1 MGWSEGWPANSKNM
15 KLPFILILVFSLMKG
30 YGQKVQDTLS
40 LPPWEAGQLDIHFI
54 NTGRGNASFLILPD
68 GTTLL
73 VDAGDLNTAEF
84 ERTNAPMKVAPA
96 VPDSSLRPG
105 QWIAAYIKQVMPAG
119 RKPVI
124 DYALITHFHSDHYG
138 YVNLQTPMATNG
150 AYRLSGL
157 TDVGDLIPI
166 KKLIDRGYAFPTDL
180 LNYYRNDLTFTNYQ
194 AFIRYHQTKNRLKA
208 EALLAGHDDQ
218 IRLLLKPD
226 QYPLFS
232 VRNIK
237 SNGTIWRGKA
247 NQVMTLFTAAGV
259 LENGTFNENPLSN
272 ALKITYG
279 PFTYYTGGDNTGYE
293 GTDYPGRK
301 DVETPMAKVLGKVE
315 AMSLDHHGNRDATND
330 LFLKTLAPKVVIEQS
345 WCSDQPGQELAFR
358 LTHKNAS
365 GAAIDVF
372 NTHMQ
377 PVTQAYLGFWVARAF
392 SSLSGHVLIR
402 VLEGGERY
410 LVYVL
415 DDQSPVLKVKKIAGP
430 YQTNQN
436 NNIK

>member
-1 MGWSEGWPANSKNM
+1 M
-15 KLPFILILVFSLMKG
+15 KLSLILILVFGLMKS
-30 YGQKVQDTLS
+30 YGQEVKDVS
-40 LPPWEAGQLDIHFI
+40 ALPPWKAGQLDIHFI

-73 VDAGDLNTAEF
+73 VDAGDLNAAEF
-84 ERTNAPMKVAPA
+84 EKINAPMKISPA
-96 VPDSSLRPG
+96 LPDSSLRPG
-105 QWIAAYIKQVMPAG
+105 EWIAAYIKQVMPAD

-138 YVNLQTPMATNG
+138 YVNPYTPMAANG

-157 TDVGDLIPI
+157 TDVGSLILI
-166 KKLIDRGYAFPTDL
+166 KKLIDRGYTFPLDL
-180 LNYYRNDLTFTNYQ
+180 LHYYHNDATFNNYQ
-194 AFIRYHQTKNRLKA
+194 AFIQYQKTKNGLKN
-208 EALLAGHDDQ
+208 EALIAGRDDQ
-218 IRLLLKPD
+218 IRLLLNPD
-226 QYPLFS
+226 KYPQFS
-232 VRNIK
+232 VRNVK
-237 SNGTIWRGKA
+237 SNGTIWAGKVS
-247 NQVMTLFTAAGV
+247 QVTTCFTAADV
-259 LENGTFNENPLSN
+259 MENGKFNENPLSI

-293 GTDYPGRK
+293 GDDYPGRK
-301 DVETPMAKVLGKVE
+301 DVETPMAKVLGKIE

-330 LFLKTLAPKVVIEQS
+330 LFLRTLAPKVVVEQS

-358 LTHKNAS
+358 LIRKNTS
-365 GAAIDVF
+365 GASIDVF

-402 VLEGGERY
+402 VMEGGKSY

-415 DDQSPVLKVKKIAGP
+415 DDRSPVLKVKKKSGP